1 MDLGAARGSTK
12 RDNNGGSQYNIYEN
26 NSGILVLLMYKI
38 QMHFVLPPTSKLY
51 VAVRSFE
58 MYERFP

>member
-12 RDNNGGSQYNIYEN
+12 RDNNGGSQVKCSIYEK

-38 QMHFVLPPTSKLY
+38 
-51 VAVRSFE
+51 
-58 MYERFP
+58 